1 MEDEIFNSVG
11 NNDFENLKI
20 LIEYDLSDINYIN
33 DYGETPLMLASG
45 LNRYHMIEYLLDNG
59 ADINRQNDDNN
70 TALIIAIASGNI
82 DAVEILLQY
91 NPDINISGEHQYTA
105 LMMAETYVNNIN
117 GIEILYMIKK
127 YILKKLQALRRGNLT
142 RRKLKTSM
150 ARRRSALSRLG
161 YTHGVSDDIIEM
173 INHMSIPSRFDMTR
187 PSHVDMIEET
197 PHYMRGSGKNPCW
210 ENYKM
215 VGMKNKNG
223 KRVPNCVYKNL

>member
-20 LIEYDLSDINYIN
+20 LIEFDLSDINYIN

-59 ADINRQNDDNN
+59 ADINMQNDDNN

-91 NPDINISGEHQYTA
+91 NPDINISGQHQYTA
-105 LMMAETYVNNIN
+105 LMMAESYVNNIT
-117 GIEILYMIKK
+117 GIEILHMIKK
-127 YILKKLQALRRGNLT
+127 YILAKKLQALQRGKLT

-150 ARRRSALSRLG
+150 ARRRTALSRLG
-161 YTHGVSDDIIEM
+161 DTHGLSDDIIEM
-173 INHMSIPSRFDMTR
+173 INHMSTPSRFDMTR
-187 PSHVDMIEET
+187 PSHIDMIDET
-197 PHYMRGSGKNPCW
+197 PYYMRGGRKR
-210 ENYKM
+210 KR
-215 VGMKNKNG
+215 
-223 KRVPNCVYKNL
+223 KRVKNNKLFN

>member
-20 LIEYDLSDINYIN
+20 LIEFDLSDINYIN

-59 ADINRQNDDNN
+59 ADINMQNDDNN

-91 NPDINISGEHQYTA
+91 NPDINISGQHQYTA
-105 LMMAETYVNNIN
+105 LMMAESYVNNIT

-127 YILKKLQALRRGNLT
+127 YIIKKLQALQRGKLT

-161 YTHGVSDDIIEM
+161 DTHGLNEDIIQM
-173 INHMSIPSRFDMTR
+173 INDTSIPSRFDMTR
-187 PSHVDMIEET
+187 PSHIDMIDEA
-197 PHYMRGSGKNPCW
+197 PYNMRGGVKTKKKKKKGGKT
-210 ENYKM
+210 KKKKKKSM
-215 VGMKNKNG
+215 LG
-223 KRVPNCVYKNL
+223 KL